1 MIFNLYL
8 PDSMLNAFLKD
19 NADEERIELEK
30 LRQDLQRINEERV
43 KALEDD
49 KKMIDLEVNEEQS

>member
-19 NADEERIELEK
+19 NADEERIEIKK
-30 LRQDLQRINEERV
+30 LRQDLYRINEERV
-43 KALEDD
+43 KSLEEE
-49 KKMIDLEVNEEQS
+49 KKLIDLEGNEEES

>member
-43 KALEDD
+43 KALEEE
-49 KKMIDLEVNEEQS
+49 KKLIDLEVNEEQS

>member
-19 NADEERIELEK
+19 NADEERIEIKK
-30 LRQDLQRINEERV
+30 LRQDLYRINEERV
-43 KALEDD
+43 KSLEEE
-49 KKMIDLEVNEEQS
+49 KKLIDLEVNEEES

>member
-30 LRQDLQRINEERV
+30 LRQDL
-43 KALEDD
+43 
-49 KKMIDLEVNEEQS
+49 